1 MENQEAD
8 QKFRSCPWVSNTF
21 LSHFEVIVWSAVLEF
36 KGSGDCVNVYRRS
49 SWKWYKWGRI
59 WEWLA

>member
-36 KGSGDCVNVYRRS
+36 KGSGDCVNVYRPQQL
-49 SWKWYKWGRI
+49 
-59 WEWLA
+59 EMV